1 MLFGK
6 KILKKYFKN
15 SNFKTSVELKECIIE
30 SDNMILAEQFLDDFG
45 IDDDIIRYIM
55 SKINHDNYCYMCDR
69 LICLVGLDRLEK
81 IVGLDQLLDKI
92 IITSEIGNLI
102 KYAQAFE
109 SANNF
114 YAVKILEDEVVNR
127 GNSMHIY
134 HFALKI
140 NCSNKEQLA
149 IALISLQDAVYI
161 RKMAESFPFLAKELV
176 PGIIQTDN
184 ESEMIKFILEVKN
197 CPIGLII
204 THLNLDQKGK
214 LILISTL
221 LKQDIIKY
229 HFYAEAI
236 LDNQDL
242 NEQDEKYMQYCQ
254 SSDQSL
260 SMLLANDLQ
269 LKNHTHVKA
278 KIVYKK

>member
-1 MLFGK
+1 
-6 KILKKYFKN
+6 
-15 SNFKTSVELKECIIE
+15 
-30 SDNMILAEQFLDDFG
+30 
-45 IDDDIIRYIM
+45 M

-69 LICLVGLDRLEK
+69 SICLVGLDRLEK

-109 SANNF
+109 GANNF

-161 RKMAESFPFLAKELV
+161 RIMS
-176 PGIIQTDN
+176 
-184 ESEMIKFILEVKN
+184 
-197 CPIGLII
+197 
-204 THLNLDQKGK
+204 QK
-214 LILISTL
+214 
-221 LKQDIIKY
+221 
-229 HFYAEAI
+229 
-236 LDNQDL
+236 
-242 NEQDEKYMQYCQ
+242 
-254 SSDQSL
+254 
-260 SMLLANDLQ
+260 
-269 LKNHTHVKA
+269 
-278 KIVYKK
+278 